1 MIAPKRRAA
10 VNGSTGERRK
20 LGRGRSAVVYADRDE
35 AGGPCALKV
44 FIGDTLSNA
53 MLAVLTGAP
62 NPYRWC
68 EDAIAAAVAR
78 RAVLQRL
85 LIYWFDEAIRLPR
98 GPVARWDDRHQAHAI
113 RMELVDGA
121 HAALMF
127 AGRTQRVQQLH
138 ELVRHVMRPLQEKL
152 IESGFDG
159 MAWQAGLGNPVA
171 AGNFMRHRDG
181 RWVWIDCE
189 SGIPAI
195 LPLNA
200 LRLFTFYLPRSFRH
214 GRLLFDDVDC
224 DKLGTYLAE
233 HDAALREAL
242 GAEEVTALLRDVD
255 ELDGAQARWKSLSRL
270 ERSVG
275 YFHTTGRID
284 DEQAARAIAHPLS
297 WYTRLFGYSARKL
310 VVSGTRRAYRLVQK
324 IAGLNWGLLAVNA
337 LRFLTSQHHRD
348 LVAHRFVRRR
358 IVAWHRRKFIS
369 SAEARGLRKQL
380 DADASGSYISDFG
393 VHLAVKPFVKLLQW
407 WLLPMLFFTGV
418 IGPLT
423 FGLGILLG
431 GMIVRTL
438 YTLLRIAQAF
448 ALRRPRPWLA
458 LAVGLLPVIG
468 NAAFPAQLMWSSSGR
483 SGRLARFVLFD
494 LFAQFGRSIPI
505 WGGRDTLTEHWFNRL
520 PLRLT
525 WVRRLRARRVPPSL
539 AATQPEAS

>member
-1 MIAPKRRAA
+1 M
-10 VNGSTGERRK
+10 NGSTGERRQ

-35 AGGPCALKV
+35 AGDPCAQKV

-68 EDAIAAAVAR
+68 KDAIDTAVAR

-85 LIYWFDEAIRLPR
+85 LTFWFGDALRLPR
-98 GPVARWDDRHQAHAI
+98 GASARWDEAHRAHAI
-113 RMELVDGA
+113 RMEMIDGA

-127 AGRTQRVQQLH
+127 AGRTQRVQQLA
-138 ELVRHVMRPLQEKL
+138 ELTRRVMRPLQRKL
-152 IESGFDG
+152 IDSGFDG
-159 MAWQAGLGNPVA
+159 MVWQAGLGNPVA

-195 LPLNA
+195 LPLNV
-200 LRLFTFYLPRSFRH
+200 LRLLTFYLPRSFRH
-214 GRLLFDDVDC
+214 RRLLFDDVDC
-224 DKLGTYLAE
+224 DKLRVYLAE
-233 HDAALREAL
+233 HDSALRGSLGEHEVIAL
-242 GAEEVTALLRDVD
+242 WRDVD
-255 ELDGAQARWKSLSRL
+255 QLERAQTGWKSLSRL

-275 YFHTTGRID
+275 YFHATGKLT
-284 DEQAARAIAHPLS
+284 DEQAARAKAHPLR
-297 WYTRLFGYSARKL
+297 WYARLFGYSARKL
-310 VVSGTRRAYRLVQK
+310 VVSGSRRAYRLVQK
-324 IAGLNWGLLAVNA
+324 IAGLNWGLLAMNL
-337 LRFLTSQHHRD
+337 LRFMTSQHHRD

-358 IVAWHRRKFIS
+358 IVAWHRRRFIS

-380 DADASGSYISDFG
+380 DADPSGSYISDFG
-393 VHLAVKPFVKLLQW
+393 VHLAVKPFVKLVQW
-407 WLLPMLFFTGV
+407 WLLPMLFLTGV

-423 FGLGILLG
+423 LGLGIVLG
-431 GMIVRTL
+431 GMVVRTA

-468 NAAFPAQLMWSSSGR
+468 NAAFPAQLAWSSSGR

-494 LFAQFGRSIPI
+494 LFAQFGRSIPV

-525 WVRRLRARRVPPSL
+525 WLRRLRARRVAP
-539 AATQPEAS
+539 AAPGTPGTPGLRSAQPGA